1 MSLELGLCITIPII
15 AAIFIYLSINEK
27 KEYFK
32 MMYEMIAF
40 GLLIAA
46 LDVCRRL
53 ASAGGSPA
61 EVIDMFGILM
71 IIMII
76 IFGAMLFIYLIM
88 AVKDAL
94 EMFIP
99 KKRLFSETRDD

>member
-40 GLLIAA
+40 GLLIAS
-46 LDVCRRL
+46 LDIARRL
-53 ASAGGSPA
+53 ADAGGSPA
-61 EVIDMFGILM
+61 EVIDMFSILM
-71 IIMII
+71 TIMII

-99 KKRLFSETRDD
+99 HKKRFSETRDD